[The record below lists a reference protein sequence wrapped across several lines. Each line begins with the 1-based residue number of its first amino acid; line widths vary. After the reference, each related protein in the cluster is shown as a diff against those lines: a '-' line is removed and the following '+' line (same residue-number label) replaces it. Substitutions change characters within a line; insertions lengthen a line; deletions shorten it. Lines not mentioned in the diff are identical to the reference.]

1 MRCVISSKA
10 NFEPFK
16 ISKGISPLKLSHCGR
31 SLILFCTLV
40 SETSLKLNSINEFLL
55 GSLKS
60 LFFFG
65 KHNFRILI
73 HVSVGIVQF
82 ASILKRFRVFHKIE
96 IIQVLC
102 SWMTLLRCGK
112 YFSLDCSDDGS
123 SEYLNGFWSINAQ
136 YFYKL
141 VSFSSKSPLQ
151 LMTAFFKSFL
161 KCSHWKCLQMWE
173 LIHTCVQRLVLK
185 DCDFKANFCVSYK
198 FPESRRL
205 K

>member
-1 MRCVISSKA
+1 MKNCVIISSKA

-16 ISKGISPLKLSHCGR
+16 ISKGISPLKLSPFGR

-40 SETSLKLNSINEFLL
+40 SEASLKLNSINEFLL

-73 HVSVGIVQF
+73 HVSVGKVQF

-102 SWMTLLRCGK
+102 SWITVLRC
-112 YFSLDCSDDGS
+112 FTIFFLRLFWWWFLWIPWRFL
-123 SEYLNGFWSINAQ
+123 EYKCAILLQNWS
-136 YFYKL
+136 
-141 VSFSSKSPLQ
+141 P
-151 LMTAFFKSFL
+151 FL
-161 KCSHWKCLQMWE
+161 PNLHYS
-173 LIHTCVQRLVLK
+173 
-185 DCDFKANFCVSYK
+185 
-198 FPESRRL
+198 
-205 K
+205 